1 MNLTD
6 KKYGDFALVREML
19 RAPSIIGGF
28 DFGQTQR
35 IAASIQKTGRFFMTG
50 EGSSRI
56 FPSKSFVHQMW
67 ANSGASISLA
77 TEGARQAVEYD
88 LSRWT
93 VMGASNSGQTKELIA
108 LFQKLQ
114 DEKHPNLFGMT
125 ANAGTKLTELAD
137 CVVLSCG
144 KEDAVAATMSVI
156 EQALVYHS
164 IYVALTDCQ
173 CGCVANKSKA
183 AELAE
188 QTLAPEIDPVLIEK
202 LAAAPMIYLVGRNN
216 GVAEEL
222 ALKTNE
228 ITRKKSQ
235 FLEGTLVVHG
245 IEEVMQPDEVAVVV
259 DPFEAD
265 APFIKKNLVDGI
277 GMTVIA
283 IASKPTIFTTIEI
296 PSMKRYD
303 VFFQLLAGWNLLVQ
317 TGIACGIDID
327 KPKRARKIGNAVD
340 S

>member
-6 KKYGDFALVREML
+6 RKYVDFALVREML
-19 RAPSIIGGF
+19 RVPAIIGNF
-28 DFGQTQR
+28 DFEQTKR
-35 IAASIQKTGRFFMTG
+35 IVASIRQTGRFFMTG

-56 FPSKSFVHQMW
+56 FPSKSFIHQMW
-67 ANSGASISLA
+67 GGGGSPISLA
-77 TEGARQAVEYD
+77 TEGARQTAEYD
-88 LSRWT
+88 LSQWT
-93 VMGASNSGQTKELIA
+93 VIGASNSGQTKELIA

-137 CVVLSCG
+137 SIVLSCG
-144 KEDAVAATMSVI
+144 KEDAVAATMSVV

-183 AELAE
+183 AELAG

-202 LAAAPMIYLVGRNN
+202 IAAAPMIYLVGRNN

-222 ALKTNE
+222 ALKACE

-235 FLEGTLVVHG
+235 FLEGTIVVHG
-245 IEEVMQPDEVAVVV
+245 IEEVMHPDEVAIVI

-265 APFIKKNLVDGI
+265 APFIKKNLVDGV
-277 GMTVIA
+277 GMTVLA
-283 IASKPTIFTTIEI
+283 IASKPTIFPTIEI

-303 VFFQLLAGWNLLVQ
+303 LFFQLLAGWNLLVQ
-317 TGIACGIDID
+317 TGLACGIDID
-327 KPKRARKIGNAVD
+327 KPKRARKIGNAFE
-340 S
+340 

>member
-1 MNLTD
+1 MNLTE

-19 RAPSIIGGF
+19 RAPAIIGSF
-28 DFGQTQR
+28 DFEQTKR
-35 IAASIQKTGRFFMTG
+35 VVASIQKTGRFFMTG

-56 FPSKSFVHQMW
+56 FPSKSFISQMMGY
-67 ANSGASISLA
+67 SGAPIMLE
-77 TEGARQAVEYD
+77 TEGARQAAEYN
-88 LSRWT
+88 LSQWT
-93 VMGASNSGQTKELIA
+93 VMGASNSGQTKELVD
-108 LFQKLQ
+108 LFRKLQ
-114 DEKHPNLFGMT
+114 EERHPNLFGMT
-125 ANAGTKLTELAD
+125 ANAGTKLTELSD
-137 CVVLSCG
+137 CIVLSCG
-144 KEDAVAATMSVI
+144 KEEAVAATMSVV

-164 IYVALTDCQ
+164 IYVALTGCQ
-173 CGCVANKSKA
+173 CGCTANKAKA

-188 QTLAPEIDPVLIEK
+188 KTLAPEIEPTLVDK

-235 FLEGTLVVHG
+235 YLEGTLVVHG
-245 IEEVMQPDEVAVVV
+245 IEEVMQPDEVAVVI

-265 APFIKKNLVDGI
+265 TPFIKKNLVDGI

-283 IASKPTIFTTIEI
+283 IAPKPTLFPTIEI

-303 VFFQLLAGWNLLVQ
+303 PYFQLLAGWNLLVQ

-327 KPKRARKIGNAVD
+327 KPKRARKIGNAFE
-340 S
+340 

>member
-6 KKYGDFALVREML
+6 KKYGGFALVREML
-19 RAPSIIGGF
+19 QAPAIIGGF
-28 DFGQTQR
+28 DFDQTKR
-35 IAASIQKTGRFFMTG
+35 VAASIQKTGRFFMTG

-56 FPSKSFVHQMW
+56 FPSKSFIFQMMGYGGVPIM
-67 ANSGASISLA
+67 SA
-77 TEGARQAVEYD
+77 TEGARQAAEYD
-88 LSRWT
+88 LSQWT

-108 LFQKLQ
+108 LLQKLRG
-114 DEKHPNLFGMT
+114 EGHPNLFGMT
-125 ANAGTKLTELAD
+125 ANGGTKLTELAD
-137 CVVLSCG
+137 SIVLSCG
-144 KEDAVAATMSVI
+144 KEKAVAATMSVI

-164 IYVALTDCQ
+164 IYVALTGCQ

-183 AELAE
+183 AELAG
-188 QTLAPEIDPVLIEK
+188 QTLAPEIDPTLIEK
-202 LAAAPMIYLVGRNN
+202 LAAAPTIYLVGRNN

-235 FLEGTLVVHG
+235 YLEGTIVVHG
-245 IEEVMQPDEVAVVV
+245 IEEVMQPDDVAVVI

-265 APFIKKNLVDGI
+265 APFIKKNLADNI

-283 IASKPTIFTTIEI
+283 IASKPTLFPTIEI

-303 VFFQLLAGWNLLVQ
+303 PYFQLLAGWNLLVQ

-327 KPKRARKIGNAVD
+327 KPQRARKIGNVFE
-340 S
+340 